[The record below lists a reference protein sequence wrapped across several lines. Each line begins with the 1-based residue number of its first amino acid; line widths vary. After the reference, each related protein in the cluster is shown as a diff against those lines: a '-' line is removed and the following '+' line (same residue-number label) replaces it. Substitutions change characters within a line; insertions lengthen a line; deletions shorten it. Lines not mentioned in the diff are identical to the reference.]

1 MASTAIPALPTLDM
15 GSIQDL
21 MTLPLH
27 TPTPMASIHN
37 SANLSVGWD
46 SLEILILRD
55 DVFFLRGEVCDKWE
69 LSHKDSYVGYIP
81 IPLVANVLDVSWTC
95 PGLVHLSLILS
106 PTAIPQGH
114 WVTWLLW
121 VPCSVEVPES
131 ESWAIWLH
139 QKWKLLHQMQI
150 FCAAVSLYH
159 SWMHRCSS
167 TSLHWHLF
175 YAFLYVLML
184 FIPSICTVYP
194 LSCHM
199 VSMSW
204 NDH

>member
-1 MASTAIPALPTLDM
+1 M
-15 GSIQDL
+15 
-21 MTLPLH
+21 
-27 TPTPMASIHN
+27 
-37 SANLSVGWD
+37 
-46 SLEILILRD
+46 
-55 DVFFLRGEVCDKWE
+55 
-69 LSHKDSYVGYIP
+69 
-81 IPLVANVLDVSWTC
+81 SWTC
-95 PGLVHLSLILS
+95 PFVLDFGS
-106 PTAIPQGH
+106 TAIPQGH

-121 VPCSVEVPES
+121 VLCPVQVPES
-131 ESWAIWLH
+131 ESWAIRSH

-204 NDH
+204 NDHSLLMQCPGRVQAVSMPCPGHVQQAVHLKLFWTCSRRTFATKPKNQTIGWAQDPVYTYFKVKYSNKIRISN